1 VNGGDFKR
9 TGHGGLACAENAAV
23 AFHGARWV
31 ERKAFMDIETPYSGA
46 AGLFA
51 RSWWVFLL
59 RGLLALFLGFM
70 VFRRPTLTLGVLL
83 LGFAVYAIFEG
94 VSALFAAIRGWS
106 YRRDRW
112 LLLLEAVAGI
122 GVGIMTLHRP
132 GVTAFVLVFFIA
144 IWALATGVLRI
155 AEAVNVGEGP
165 GRGWLAV
172 GGVASIIF
180 ALLVLF
186 RPLTGALAIVKVIGI
201 YALILGVTEVVL
213 AFTLRGR
220 RRLDRSGAWRP
231 AEPRP
236 A

>member
-1 VNGGDFKR
+1 MS
-9 TGHGGLACAENAAV
+9 T
-23 AFHGARWV
+23 
-31 ERKAFMDIETPYSGA
+31 ETSYLGST
-46 AGLFA
+46 GLFA
-51 RSWWVFLL
+51 RSWGVFLL
-59 RGLLALFLGFM
+59 RGLLALFLGIM
-70 VFRRPTLTLGVLL
+70 VFRSPTLTLGVLL
-83 LGFAVYAIFEG
+83 LGFAVYALFQG
-94 VSALFAAIRGWS
+94 VSALFAAIRDWS
-106 YRRDRW
+106 FRKDRW

-144 IWALATGVLRI
+144 VWALATGFLRI
-155 AEAVNVGEGP
+155 AEAVAMGEGR

-213 AFTLRGR
+213 AFMVRRGR
-220 RRLDRSGAWRP
+220 RDLERSGVWTP
-231 AEPRP
+231 AHPRT